1 MEKSPIK
8 TYFAYTNK
16 YQQEAATLRRSA
28 ELTAGEL
35 DLRPVP
41 VKEEIDD
48 YLKLSHSSSS
58 SLTKV
63 HSALGSRLKLNS
75 IIRAIKDNEGETI
88 IYCDADLVFLSPILG
103 RIPNPPWDI
112 CAPQYLARDI
122 ERLDWG
128 FLIINCTRQ
137 VLNFFNHALEE
148 AVSHSNVSLPTI
160 LGSASAA
167 IHTITLPRY
176 FANFTN
182 RGILEGGEA
191 VLYHHNKPRMGPNV
205 IKASLAREIHILND
219 YKRFDRSDRRLR
231 GDTKEERM
239 VRRERLEKE
248 EKSGGATIEDFIVK
262 GCVDLAGNPL
272 DVNCNKIWED
282 YQEEL
287 HKPGCKSCVKRKI
300 IKKYLNKVEDLIKQ
314 ADGL

>member
-28 ELTAGEL
+28 ELTTGEL

-48 YLKLSHSSSS
+48 YLKLSNSSAS

-148 AVSHSNVSLPTI
+148 AVSHSNVSLSTI

-182 RGILEGGEA
+182 RGMLEGGEA
-191 VLYHHNKPRMGPNV
+191 VLYHHNKPRRNPNV

-239 VRRERLEKE
+239 VRQERLEKE
-248 EKSGGATIEDFIVK
+248 EKSGEAAIEDFIVK
-262 GCVDLAGNPL
+262 GCVDPAGNPL

-287 HKPGCKSCVKRKI
+287 HKPGCKSCIKRKI

>member
-1 MEKSPIK
+1 M
-8 TYFAYTNK
+8 
-16 YQQEAATLRRSA
+16 RSA

-41 VKEEIDD
+41 VKEEIND
-48 YLKLSHSSSS
+48 YLNLYPSSSS
-58 SLTKV
+58 QLTKV

-191 VLYHHNKPRMGPNV
+191 VLYHHNKPRSSPNV

-219 YKRFDRSDRRLR
+219 YKRFDRSDIRLR

-248 EKSGGATIEDFIVK
+248 EKSGGAAIEDFIVK

-287 HKPGCKSCVKRKI
+287 HKPGCKSCIKRKI